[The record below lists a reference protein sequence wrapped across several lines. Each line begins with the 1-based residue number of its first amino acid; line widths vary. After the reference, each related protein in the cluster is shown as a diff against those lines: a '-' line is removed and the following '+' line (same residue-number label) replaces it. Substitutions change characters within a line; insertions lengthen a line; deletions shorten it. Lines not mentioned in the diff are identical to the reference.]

1 MSKTDIT
8 LLKVVKNEAHAKIL
22 FELLKKRKTNI
33 SHKSLPAYTEHRD
46 FVINHPYRVWYLIKA
61 GNEFLGN
68 AYILK
73 NNCVGITVI
82 KNSKVITPLVIEKLL
97 KKHKPL
103 KAIKSVRAAEFD
115 FNASPKNEEYIAI
128 LKKMGARLAQVTFV
142 FDR

>member
-1 MSKTDIT
+1 MEEIHLVPIKKS
-8 LLKVVKNEAHAKIL
+8 EADAKIL
-22 FELLKKRKTNI
+22 FEILKKRKTNI
-33 SHKSLPAYTEHRD
+33 SHKSLPAYSEHKD

-61 GNEFLGN
+61 GNEFVGS

-82 KNSKVITPLVIEKLL
+82 KNSKAITPLVIEKLL

-103 KAIKSVRAAEFD
+103 KAMKSVRAAGFD
-115 FNASPKNEEYIAI
+115 FNASPKNEEYIEI